1 MNVDSIIQGGG
12 ILAIIAIIFAES
24 GMLLGFFLP
33 GDTLLLAVGVFAEQG
48 KLPVPLALAIALI
61 ALAAILGDNTGYQIG
76 KISGKRMFRKKDGI
90 LFRHEYVE
98 RAEKVYEKYGS
109 KIMLLSHFIAVVRT
123 FVPVVAGIG
132 KMNRLQFFIFD
143 AIGDIVWAILVT
155 MLGYWFGSKIP
166 NIDHYIIPTVLAV
179 SVLSFGP
186 VLWHLFGDPESRK
199 LIIAR
204 LRHRH
209 AHEEHA
215 SEE

>member
-12 ILAIIAIIFAES
+12 ILAIVAIIFAES

-33 GDTLLLAVGVFAEQG
+33 GDTLLLATGVFAEQG
-48 KLPVPLALAIALI
+48 KLPVPLTLAIALI

-98 RAEKVYEKYGS
+98 RAEGIYEKYGS

-132 KMNRLQFFIFD
+132 KMNRLQFFVFD
-143 AIGDIVWAILVT
+143 AIGDIAWAVLLT
-155 MLGYWFGSKIP
+155 MLGYWFGKKIP

-179 SVLSFGP
+179 TALSFGP
-186 VLWHLFGDPESRK
+186 ILWHLFGDSVSRRR
-199 LIIAR
+199 LFAA
-204 LRHRH
+204 LRHKKTDITQ
-209 AHEEHA
+209 E
-215 SEE
+215 